1 MLSKLIKS
9 SNIISININKVSNIN
24 NSKRCIFTNMNR
36 LINSNKNNIN
46 NNINNNCILKRNII
60 NDLRDLGYYYQLISL
75 LSLSTNIIIII
86 IN

>member
-9 SNIISININKVSNIN
+9 SNIISINIYNSNIN
-24 NSKRCIFTNMNR
+24 NSKRCIFTNVNR
-36 LINSNKNNIN
+36 LINNNKNNI

-60 NDLRDLGYYYQLISL
+60 NDLRDLGYYHNQLISL